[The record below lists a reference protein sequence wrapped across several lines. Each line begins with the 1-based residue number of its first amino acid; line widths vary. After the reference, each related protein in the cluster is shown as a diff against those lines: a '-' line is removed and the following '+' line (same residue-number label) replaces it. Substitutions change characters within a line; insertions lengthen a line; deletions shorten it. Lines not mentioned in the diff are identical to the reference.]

1 MVGDVRT
8 KLPLFFAAVALVSAQ
23 SSGSVWDGIYSAA
36 QAAKGEAL
44 YRTECASC
52 HAADLQGSGPMP
64 ALTGEDFRKEWDG
77 QSVGDLFERIRTTM
91 PGDKPG
97 KLSPEVNANIL
108 AFLLKSNGYPAGTAE
123 LKADT
128 AGLNKIRFQA
138 QKR

>member
-1 MVGDVRT
+1 M
-8 KLPLFFAAVALVSAQ
+8 LFGQAPA
-23 SSGSVWDGIYSAA
+23 SVWDGIYSAA
-36 QAAKGEAL
+36 QATKGEAL
-44 YRTECASC
+44 YGTECASC

-64 ALTGEDFRKEWDG
+64 GLSGDDFRKEWHG

-108 AFLLKSNGYPAGTAE
+108 AFLLKSNGYPAG
-123 LKADT
+123 KADLSGDT
-128 AGLNKIRFQA
+128 AALSKIRFQA

>member
-1 MVGDVRT
+1 MT
-8 KLPLFFAAVALVSAQ
+8 AAVLFAQ
-23 SSGSVWDGIYSAA
+23 ASGSVWDGVYSPA
-36 QAAKGEAL
+36 QANKGEAL
-44 YRTECASC
+44 YATECSSC

-64 ALTGEDFRKEWDG
+64 GLSGDDFRKEWDG

-108 AFLLKSNGYPAGTAE
+108 AFLLKSNGYPAG
-123 LKADT
+123 KADLGGDT
-128 AGLNKIRFQA
+128 VALSKIRFQA